1 LPEKTRVAVLRALL
15 LLLLGLALAY
25 RLRSFADAARVL
37 ADPDRVAVPG
47 FAIQFGGDRVF
58 LVGGAAE
65 QAGLRAGDR
74 VVSIDGE
81 PYTGRSVLGR
91 ALARGEPGEPVRVGV
106 RRGAAGETLELRVPL
121 QAGDPPEPYFL
132 VTFGFLNPSVCL
144 ALGFGVAWPRD
155 PRAWA
160 LLLLLIGFT
169 QISDIRLGAWRWG
182 DVLRPFYVFW
192 DRIMSQAWAVGM
204 LLFGVYFPDRLALDR
219 RLPWL
224 KQLLIVPIVAFAL
237 PNAVG
242 AVIDSE
248 AAGAFPALFAALR
261 AVDGPATIAGMAA
274 IGCFFASIGY
284 RMGTTEAKDARRRLK
299 LLNWGAMLGL
309 TPIWLVVLRGIFTGR
324 QFGAGLPEP
333 VLALVFGMLAIF
345 PVTLAYVIVVE
356 RAMDVRVVVRQG
368 LQYALARRG
377 IAALQIAA
385 SVVVMLLVL
394 NLVRD
399 PNVNRPQSLTYLGWG
414 VTFIVLANRVAA
426 RGAAWIDRRFFRE
439 AVDAER
445 VLSELSDEVRT
456 IVEQDKL
463 LDTVA
468 RRIADALHVPRV
480 AVLLQRPDGYGVAH
494 AHGFGADV
502 PALRFAA
509 DGRTAARLRETKDAL
524 RVHLD
529 DPQSWVERE
538 AAGERPALQALH
550 SELLLPLQ
558 LKDSLLGFLSL
569 GPKQSEE
576 PYSPADVRLL
586 RSVASQTAFALENS
600 RLTAAVAAEVARAAR
615 MSREIE
621 IAKEVQEQLF
631 PQNYPKIPG
640 LDIAGFCRP
649 AAGVGGD
656 YYDFLS
662 LKSGGLGV
670 AIGDISGKGVPA
682 ALLMAGLQAS
692 LRGQTLAGATDLAA
706 LMENVNLLLVDASPA
721 NRYATFFYGQYDPK
735 QRLLRYVNAGHN
747 APMLFRG
754 GEVIRLAEGGPVVGL
769 LYPAPFQ
776 EAQRELRP
784 GDLLVGFTDGI
795 SECMNE
801 ADEEW
806 GEARLMQA
814 VAGCADLP
822 AREIIG
828 RLMAAADA
836 FADGARQHDDMTL
849 VVVKLDA

>member
-1 LPEKTRVAVLRALL
+1 
-15 LLLLGLALAY
+15 
-25 RLRSFADAARVL
+25 
-37 ADPDRVAVPG
+37 
-47 FAIQFGGDRVF
+47 
-58 LVGGAAE
+58 
-65 QAGLRAGDR
+65 
-74 VVSIDGE
+74 
-81 PYTGRSVLGR
+81 
-91 ALARGEPGEPVRVGV
+91 
-106 RRGAAGETLELRVPL
+106 
-121 QAGDPPEPYFL
+121 
-132 VTFGFLNPSVCL
+132 
-144 ALGFGVAWPRD
+144 
-155 PRAWA
+155 
-160 LLLLLIGFT
+160 
-169 QISDIRLGAWRWG
+169 
-182 DVLRPFYVFW
+182 
-192 DRIMSQAWAVGM
+192 
-204 LLFGVYFPDRLALDR
+204 
-219 RLPWL
+219 
-224 KQLLIVPIVAFAL
+224 
-237 PNAVG
+237 
-242 AVIDSE
+242 
-248 AAGAFPALFAALR
+248 
-261 AVDGPATIAGMAA
+261 
-274 IGCFFASIGY
+274 
-284 RMGTTEAKDARRRLK
+284 
-299 LLNWGAMLGL
+299 
-309 TPIWLVVLRGIFTGR
+309 
-324 QFGAGLPEP
+324 